1 MLVVR
6 KMKFREYQ
14 SFDLKEIC
22 ELFYETITI
31 INKYDYNDEQIRVWS
46 NRRNVLLKQ
55 DNFFNSL
62 YTIVAIENNKIVG
75 YGNIDKNGYLDHLY
89 VHKNYQR
96 RHIATLLCD
105 KLENYNKEIK
115 ELTVHSSITAKPFF
129 EKRGYKVVKEQ
140 TVELDGVNINNYLMK
155 KVIL

>member
-1 MLVVR
+1 
-6 KMKFREYQ
+6 MKFREYQ
-14 SFDLKEIC
+14 SFDLKELC

>member
-1 MLVVR
+1 MSL
-6 KMKFREYQ
+6 
-14 SFDLKEIC
+14 SSDLKEIC

>member
-1 MLVVR
+1 
-6 KMKFREYQ
+6 MKFREYQ

-129 EKRGYKVVKEQ
+129 ENRGSKVVKEQ

>member
-1 MLVVR
+1 M
-6 KMKFREYQ
+6 
-14 SFDLKEIC
+14 
-22 ELFYETITI
+22 
-31 INKYDYNDEQIRVWS
+31 
-46 NRRNVLLKQ
+46 
-55 DNFFNSL
+55 
-62 YTIVAIENNKIVG
+62 YTIVAIENNKIAG

-115 ELTVHSSITAKPFF
+115 ELTVHSSITAKSFF
-129 EKRGYKVVKEQ
+129 EKRGYKVINEQ

-155 KVIL
+155 KILL

>member
-1 MLVVR
+1 
-6 KMKFREYQ
+6 MKFREYQ
-14 SFDLKEIC
+14 SSDLKEIC

-55 DNFFNSL
+55 DNFFYSL